1 MDIDSEGNIGL
12 GTDGSGVVK
21 YDGNSFIQYRRE
33 DGVANPEIF
42 SLHVDDYDKVW
53 VGTYGGGVGVFDG
66 ETWNTLDKRDGIVDN
81 DISALTSFGN
91 NLYWFGS
98 GFGAGYSEYRPS
110 KSPGFAIV
118 KEIITSKNKYSIT

>member
-1 MDIDSEGNIGL
+1 MMVIHSSN
-12 GTDGSGVVK
+12 T
-21 YDGNSFIQYRRE
+21 RE

-98 GFGAGYSEYRPS
+98 GFGVQG
-110 KSPGFAIV
+110 IV
-118 KEIITSKNKYSIT
+118 NTDRLSRQALQL